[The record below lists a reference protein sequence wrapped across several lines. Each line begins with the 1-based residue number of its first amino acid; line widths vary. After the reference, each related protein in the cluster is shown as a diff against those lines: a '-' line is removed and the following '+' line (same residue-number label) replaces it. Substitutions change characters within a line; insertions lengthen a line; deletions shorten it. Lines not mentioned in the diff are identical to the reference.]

1 MLMITQGGTRLVSQL
16 AEQGISAA
24 VIGRTTDNN
33 DRILVND
40 EEKRFLGMQ
49 GMIRFTGFWQYHSG
63 KV

>member
-1 MLMITQGGTRLVSQL
+1 MITQGGTRLVTLL

-40 EEKRFLGMQ
+40 EEKRFLEPA
-49 GMIRFTGFWQYHSG
+49 RHDSLYRVLATS
-63 KV
+63 

>member
-1 MLMITQGGTRLVSQL
+1 MRLVSQL

-40 EEKRFLGMQ
+40 EEKRFLEPA
-49 GMIRFTGFWQYHSG
+49 RHDSLYRVLATS
-63 KV
+63 